1 MSKTHMS
8 FVNEIFYVKHL
19 LGTVE
24 WRCYHKGVTQLHVE
38 DFWLILT
45 SPLKY
50 LGTLKF
56 FIQISLFLP
65 NTVCSLVCL
74 FHSNFQFDS
83 SKHTKYLS

>member
-45 SPLKY
+45 SSS
-50 LGTLKF
+50 
-56 FIQISLFLP
+56 QISRD
-65 NTVCSLVCL
+65 TQI
-74 FHSNFQFDS
+74 FHSNIS
-83 SKHTKYLS
+83 LLAKHSLFFSMLVSFEFPV